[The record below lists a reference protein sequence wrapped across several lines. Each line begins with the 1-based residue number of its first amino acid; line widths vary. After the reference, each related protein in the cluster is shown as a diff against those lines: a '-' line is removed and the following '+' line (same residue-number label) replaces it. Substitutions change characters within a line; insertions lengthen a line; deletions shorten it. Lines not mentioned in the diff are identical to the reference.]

1 MIKTKLICMLL
12 MVAVLGI
19 TGTAFSKA
27 TPGKSELAI
36 YSGPTNSG
44 WISNDTCQANTKTI
58 MDDVRMKKL
67 FGSIRNFGDGTEKG
81 YDSALG
87 KWVKGHTG
95 NGQQDVLITA
105 SGTCPSA
112 LYQFPNKNPDG
123 SPVEEFVEAGNVVI
137 NVADWIFYMSY
148 EGGARSADNGA
159 AGAANVFDIPGLTF
173 GNRGGADEIPT
184 ALGKKY
190 IPSLKPFKSTRPW
203 HLEQFEGKPW
213 TLHLF
218 AVDKDD
224 PNTADPAVA
233 VSNEKGRDGNGMI
246 AAMWQKDSPAWA
258 AKPDPRGVGVVE
270 FISNWLTAHGTM
282 VSVEPQG
289 KLSTE
294 WAKIKNN

>member
-1 MIKTKLICMLL
+1 MKIKLMCVLM

-19 TGTAFSKA
+19 SGTASA
-27 TPGKSELAI
+27 EVTPGKSELAI

-44 WISNDTCQANTKTI
+44 WISNDACQANTKTI
-58 MDDVRMKKL
+58 MDDARMKKL
-67 FGSIRNFGDGTEKG
+67 FGAIDNFGDGTEEG

-95 NGQQDVLITA
+95 NGRQDVLITA

-112 LYQFPNKNPDG
+112 LYQFPNEDPDG

-148 EGGARSADNGA
+148 EGGNRSADNGPS
-159 AGAANVFDIPGLTF
+159 GAANVFDIPGLSF

-184 ALGKKY
+184 ALGEKY
-190 IPSLKPFKSTRPW
+190 IPSLTPFNSTRPW
-203 HLEQFEGKPW
+203 HLEQFVGKPW
-213 TLHLF
+213 TLHAF

-224 PNTADPAVA
+224 PDTADPVVA
-233 VSNEKGRDGNGMI
+233 VSTEKGRDGNGMI
-246 AAMWQKDSPAWA
+246 AAMWQKDAPEWA
-258 AKPDPRGVGVVE
+258 EKPDPRGVGVVE
-270 FISNWLTAHGTM
+270 FISNWLTAHGNMTA
-282 VSVEPQG
+282 VEPQG
-289 KLSTE
+289 KLSTA